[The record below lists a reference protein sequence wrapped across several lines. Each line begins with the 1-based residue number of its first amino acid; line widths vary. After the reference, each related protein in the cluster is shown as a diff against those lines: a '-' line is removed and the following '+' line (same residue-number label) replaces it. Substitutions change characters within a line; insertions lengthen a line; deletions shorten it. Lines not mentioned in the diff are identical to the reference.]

1 MLTNNLLLRLW
12 LSLVLSLLLLLPL
25 SNVQAFSSGP
35 DDSIAGSAENTAT
48 ETQDQADKPLEPLKP
63 SIRQI
68 RTAEEILLK
77 LQRRHYTQ
85 RAFDDELSSALFDH
99 YLKRLDASK
108 SYFTQQD
115 INEFEAYRL
124 ILDDGIRRGNLNPSF
139 VMFNSYR
146 EKIMAHLNQLIEEL
160 PERIAALDFTLDESL
175 SLEPDEQPW
184 AADKNELAD
193 RARKSLKNTVLGLK
207 LADKDN
213 DAIIETLTKRYTNQ
227 RQRIKQLNAEDAFQI
242 YINSLT
248 ALYDPHT
255 NYLSPR
261 TSENFS
267 INMRLSL
274 EGIGAVL
281 RRDGEHTVVERLI
294 TAGPAEKQGDLQPAD
309 KIIAVAQGADGERVD
324 VIGWRLDEVVQLIRG
339 KKDTTVT
346 LEVLSEVSINPDESK
361 LIRIVRNTVKL
372 EEQAAQQSVL
382 DIYHNDKVHKI
393 GVISIPTFYIDFDGS
408 RNGDADYKSTTRDV
422 RKLLT
427 ELEEENVEGI
437 VIDLRGNGGGS
448 LQEVNQLTGL
458 FVERGAVVQIRTPN
472 GRVARQSNYPNPH
485 YYKKPIAVLI
495 DRLSASASEIFAGA
509 IQDYQR
515 GLIVGSQSFGKGTV
529 QQLADLSHGS
539 LKLTEAKFYR
549 ISGESTQHRGVIPD
563 IILPS
568 LYDSQEI
575 GEDTLDF
582 ALNWDS
588 VEPIRHR
595 TYGNYRA
602 LKDQLST
609 LHKTRIADDP
619 DYRYLV
625 EQIALNNKYT
635 NMTTLSLNEDTRRS
649 IIDEDTTARNAIENT
664 HRLAKGL
671 PVKDLSANEEETTS
685 EIAAV
690 EVIDTDVVDTDV
702 VGTDGIDTDGIDTSV
717 IDAETKDTQ
726 TNEKE
731 ADPRT
736 DFLLTETSH
745 ILLDAIQLM
754 KQQDN
759 RKTVRTPLAV
769 NQ

>member
-1 MLTNNLLLRLW
+1 MLKNQRSLRIW
-12 LSLVLSLLLLLPL
+12 LTLLLLLPI
-25 SNVQAFSSGP
+25 SATQAFSNVP
-35 DDSIAGSAENTAT
+35 DDLSESTLNNQPEAADEVLEEEPLAE
-48 ETQDQADKPLEPLKP
+48 LKP

-85 RAFDDELSSALFDH
+85 REFDDELSSALFDN
-99 YLKRLDASK
+99 YLKRLDPSK
-108 SYFTQQD
+108 SYFSQKD

-124 ILDDGIRRGNLNPSF
+124 ILDDGIRRGNLTPSF
-139 VMFNSYR
+139 TMFNRYR
-146 EKIMAHLNQLIEEL
+146 EKLLIHLDSLIAEL
-160 PERIAALDFTLDESL
+160 PERIAALDFTLEESL
-175 SLEPDEQPW
+175 LLEAEDQPW

-193 RARKSLKNTVLGLK
+193 RARKSLKNTTLGLM
-207 LADKDN
+207 LADKDEA
-213 DAIIETLTKRYTNQ
+213 AIIETLTKRYTNQ

-248 ALYDPHT
+248 GLYDPHT

-294 TAGPAEKQGDLQPAD
+294 TAGPADKQGELQPAD
-309 KIIAVAQGADGERVD
+309 KIIGVAQGADGERVD
-324 VIGWRLDEVVQLIRG
+324 VIGWRLDEVVELIRG

-346 LEVLSEVSINPDESK
+346 LEVLSEVSVNPDESK
-361 LIRIVRNTVKL
+361 LIQIVRNTVKL

-382 DIYHNDKVHKI
+382 DIYHNDEVHKI
-393 GVISIPTFYIDFDGS
+393 GVISIPTFYIDFEGS

-422 RKLLT
+422 RKLLA
-427 ELEEENVEGI
+427 ELEEKNVEGI

-458 FVERGAVVQIRTPN
+458 FVERGAVVQIRAPN
-472 GRVARQSNYPNPH
+472 GRVARQSNYPNPN

-509 IQDYQR
+509 IQDYER

-549 ISGESTQHRGVIPD
+549 ISGGSTQHRGVIPD
-563 IILPS
+563 IVLPS

-582 ALNWDS
+582 ALNWDT

-595 TYGNYRA
+595 NYGNYSA
-602 LKDQLST
+602 LVDT
-609 LHKTRIADDP
+609 LTTQHKARIADDP
-619 DYRYLV
+619 DYIYLT
-625 EQIALNNKYT
+625 EQIALNDKYAD
-635 NMTTLSLNEDTRRS
+635 MTELSLNEAVRRS
-649 IIDEDTTARNAIENT
+649 IIDNDTEARNAIENT

-671 PVKDLSANEEETTS
+671 PIKDLNEESTT
-685 EIAAV
+685 
-690 EVIDTDVVDTDV
+690 
-702 VGTDGIDTDGIDTSV
+702 
-717 IDAETKDTQ
+717 DADTQ
-726 TNEKE
+726 TAENDSSEISEKVETSETEETEETEEKAE

-754 KQQDN
+754 KSAN
-759 RKTVRTPLAV
+759 
-769 NQ
+769 

>member
-1 MLTNNLLLRLW
+1 MLKNQRSLRIW
-12 LSLVLSLLLLLPL
+12 LTLLLLLPI
-25 SNVQAFSSGP
+25 SATQAFSNVP
-35 DDSIAGSAENTAT
+35 DDLSESTLNNQPEAADEVLEEEPLAE
-48 ETQDQADKPLEPLKP
+48 LKP

-85 RAFDDELSSALFDH
+85 REFDDELSSALFDN
-99 YLKRLDASK
+99 YLKRLDPSK
-108 SYFTQQD
+108 SYFSQKD

-124 ILDDGIRRGNLNPSF
+124 ILDDGIRRGNLTPSF
-139 VMFNSYR
+139 TMFNRYR
-146 EKIMAHLNQLIEEL
+146 EKLLIHLDSLIAEL
-160 PERIAALDFTLDESL
+160 PERIAALDFTLEESL
-175 SLEPDEQPW
+175 LLEAEDQPW

-193 RARKSLKNTVLGLK
+193 RARKSLKNTTLGLM
-207 LADKDN
+207 LADKDEA
-213 DAIIETLTKRYTNQ
+213 AIIETLTKRYTNQ

-248 ALYDPHT
+248 GLYDPHT

-294 TAGPAEKQGDLQPAD
+294 TAGPADKQGELQPAD
-309 KIIAVAQGADGERVD
+309 KIIGVAQGADGERVD
-324 VIGWRLDEVVQLIRG
+324 VIGWRLDEVVELIRG

-346 LEVLSEVSINPDESK
+346 LEVLSEVSVNPDESK
-361 LIRIVRNTVKL
+361 LIQIVRNTVKL

-382 DIYHNDKVHKI
+382 DIYHNDEVHKI
-393 GVISIPTFYIDFDGS
+393 GVISIPTFYIDFEGS

-422 RKLLT
+422 RKLLA
-427 ELEEENVEGI
+427 ELEEKNVEGI

-458 FVERGAVVQIRTPN
+458 FVERGAVVQIRAPN
-472 GRVARQSNYPNPH
+472 GRVARQSNYPNPN

-509 IQDYQR
+509 IQDYER

-549 ISGESTQHRGVIPD
+549 ISGGSTQHRGVIPD
-563 IILPS
+563 IVLPS

-582 ALNWDS
+582 ALNWDT

-595 TYGNYRA
+595 NYGNYSA
-602 LKDQLST
+602 LVDT
-609 LHKTRIADDP
+609 LTTQHKARIADDP
-619 DYRYLV
+619 DYIYLT
-625 EQIALNNKYT
+625 EQIALNDKYAD
-635 NMTTLSLNEDTRRS
+635 MTELSLNEAVRRS
-649 IIDEDTTARNAIENT
+649 IIDNDTEARNAIENT

-671 PVKDLSANEEETTS
+671 PIKDLNEESTT
-685 EIAAV
+685 
-690 EVIDTDVVDTDV
+690 
-702 VGTDGIDTDGIDTSV
+702 
-717 IDAETKDTQ
+717 DADTQ
-726 TNEKE
+726 TAENDSSEISEKVETSETKETEEEEEAE

-754 KQQDN
+754 KSAN
-759 RKTVRTPLAV
+759 
-769 NQ
+769 

>member
-1 MLTNNLLLRLW
+1 MLKNQRSLRIW
-12 LSLVLSLLLLLPL
+12 LTLLLLLPI
-25 SNVQAFSSGP
+25 SATQAFSNVP
-35 DDSIAGSAENTAT
+35 DDLSESTLNNQPEAADEVLEEEPLAE
-48 ETQDQADKPLEPLKP
+48 LKP

-85 RAFDDELSSALFDH
+85 REFDDELSSALFDN
-99 YLKRLDASK
+99 YLKRLDPSK
-108 SYFTQQD
+108 SYFSQKD

-124 ILDDGIRRGNLNPSF
+124 ILDDGIRRGNLTPSF
-139 VMFNSYR
+139 TMFNRYR
-146 EKIMAHLNQLIEEL
+146 EKLLIHLDSLITEL
-160 PERIAALDFTLDESL
+160 PERIAALDFTLEESL
-175 SLEPDEQPW
+175 LLEAEDQPW

-193 RARKSLKNTVLGLK
+193 RARKSLKNTTLGLM
-207 LADKDN
+207 LADKDEA
-213 DAIIETLTKRYTNQ
+213 AIIETLTKRYTNQ

-248 ALYDPHT
+248 GLYDPHT

-294 TAGPAEKQGDLQPAD
+294 TAGPADKQGELQPAD
-309 KIIAVAQGADGERVD
+309 KIIGVAQGADGERVD
-324 VIGWRLDEVVQLIRG
+324 VIGWRLDEVVELIRG

-346 LEVLSEVSINPDESK
+346 LEVLSEVSVNPDESK
-361 LIRIVRNTVKL
+361 LIQIVRNTVKL

-382 DIYHNDKVHKI
+382 DIYHNDEVHKI
-393 GVISIPTFYIDFDGS
+393 GVISIPTFYIDFEGS

-422 RKLLT
+422 RKLLA
-427 ELEEENVEGI
+427 ELEEKNVEGI

-458 FVERGAVVQIRTPN
+458 FVERGAVVQIRAPN
-472 GRVARQSNYPNPH
+472 GRVARQSNYPNPN

-509 IQDYQR
+509 IQDYER

-549 ISGESTQHRGVIPD
+549 ISGGSTQHRGVIPD
-563 IILPS
+563 IVLPS

-582 ALNWDS
+582 ALNWDT

-595 TYGNYRA
+595 NYGNYSA
-602 LKDQLST
+602 LVDT
-609 LHKTRIADDP
+609 LTTQHKARIADDP
-619 DYRYLV
+619 DYIYLT
-625 EQIALNNKYT
+625 EQIALNDKYAD
-635 NMTTLSLNEDTRRS
+635 MTELSLNEAVRRS
-649 IIDEDTTARNAIENT
+649 IIDNDTEARNAIENT

-671 PVKDLSANEEETTS
+671 PIKDLNEESTT
-685 EIAAV
+685 
-690 EVIDTDVVDTDV
+690 
-702 VGTDGIDTDGIDTSV
+702 
-717 IDAETKDTQ
+717 DADTQ
-726 TNEKE
+726 TAENDSSEISEKVETSETKETEETSETKETEEEAE

-754 KQQDN
+754 KSAN
-759 RKTVRTPLAV
+759 
-769 NQ
+769 

>member
-1 MLTNNLLLRLW
+1 MLLNTQRTFYMLTNTLSIRILFTLLL
-12 LSLVLSLLLLLPL
+12 SLTFVGA
-25 SNVQAFSSGP
+25 QAFSNVP
-35 DDSIAGSAENTAT
+35 DDLSDKSATKVNGLEEQEEAL
-48 ETQDQADKPLEPLKP
+48 ETLKP
-63 SIRQI
+63 SIRQV
-68 RTAEEILLK
+68 RTAEEIVHK

-85 RAFDDELSSALFDH
+85 RVFNDELSSALFDN
-99 YLKRLDASK
+99 YLKRLDPSK

-115 INEFEAYRL
+115 INQFEGYRL
-124 ILDDGIRRGNLNPSF
+124 VLDDGIRRGNLNPSF
-139 VMFNSYR
+139 EMFNRYR
-146 EKIMAHLNQLIEEL
+146 EKLLKHLDLLIEEL
-160 PERIAALDFTLDESL
+160 PERIAALNFTLDESL
-175 SLEPDEQPW
+175 SLEPENQPW
-184 AADKNELAD
+184 AKDENELAD
-193 RARKSLKNTVLGLK
+193 RSRKSLKNATLGLM
-207 LADKDN
+207 LADKNQAD
-213 DAIIETLTKRYTNQ
+213 ILETLTKRYSNQ
-227 RQRIKQLNAEDAFQI
+227 RQRIKQLNAEDVFQI

-248 ALYDPHT
+248 SLYDPHT

-294 TAGPAEKQGDLQPAD
+294 TAGPADKQGDLQPAD
-309 KIIAVAQGADGERVD
+309 KIIAVAQGSDGEHVD
-324 VIGWRLDEVVQLIRG
+324 VIGWRLDEVVELIRG
-339 KKDTTVT
+339 KKDTVVT
-346 LEVLSEVSINPDESK
+346 LEVLSEVSVNPDESK

-372 EEQAAQQSVL
+372 EEQAAQQSIL
-382 DIYHNDKVHKI
+382 DIYHNDEVHKI

-408 RNGDADYKSTTRDV
+408 RNGDANYKSTTRDV
-422 RKLLT
+422 RKLLN
-427 ELEEENVEGI
+427 ELEEADVEGI

-458 FVERGAVVQIRTPN
+458 FVERGAVVQIRSPS
-472 GRVARQSNYPNPH
+472 GRVARQSNYPNPN

-549 ISGESTQHRGVIPD
+549 ISGDSTQHRGIIPD
-563 IILPS
+563 IVLPS

-582 ALNWDS
+582 ALNWDT
-588 VEPIRHR
+588 VEAVRHR
-595 TYGNYRA
+595 NYGNYSA
-602 LKDQLST
+602 LKST
-609 LHKTRIADDP
+609 LNTLHRARITDDP

-625 EQIALNNKYT
+625 EQIALNDKYT
-635 NMTTLSLNEDTRRS
+635 NIKELSLNEDTRRS
-649 IIDEDTTARNAIENT
+649 IIDEDTAARNAIENT
-664 HRLAKGL
+664 HRSAKGL
-671 PVKDLSANEEETTS
+671 PPIKSDTDEETESANEELEDKSTAVSAIDGEDESGS
-685 EIAAV
+685 E
-690 EVIDTDVVDTDV
+690 
-702 VGTDGIDTDGIDTSV
+702 
-717 IDAETKDTQ
+717 KDD
-726 TNEKE
+726 

-736 DFLLTETSH
+736 DFLLTETGH

-754 KQQDN
+754 KQKSTGKSDI
-759 RKTVRTPLAV
+759 PIAA

>member
-1 MLTNNLLLRLW
+1 MLKNQRSLRIW
-12 LSLVLSLLLLLPL
+12 LTLLLLLPI
-25 SNVQAFSSGP
+25 SATQAFSNVP
-35 DDSIAGSAENTAT
+35 DDLSESTLNNQPEAADEVLEEEPLAE
-48 ETQDQADKPLEPLKP
+48 LKP

-85 RAFDDELSSALFDH
+85 REFDDELSSALFDN
-99 YLKRLDASK
+99 YLKRLDPSK
-108 SYFTQQD
+108 SYFSQKD

-124 ILDDGIRRGNLNPSF
+124 ILDDGIRRGNLTPSF
-139 VMFNSYR
+139 TMFNRYR
-146 EKIMAHLNQLIEEL
+146 EKLLMHLDSLIAEL
-160 PERIAALDFTLDESL
+160 PERIAALDFTLEESL
-175 SLEPDEQPW
+175 LLEAEDQPW

-193 RARKSLKNTVLGLK
+193 RARKSLKNTTLGLM
-207 LADKDN
+207 LADKDEA
-213 DAIIETLTKRYTNQ
+213 AIIETLTKRYTNQ

-248 ALYDPHT
+248 GLYDPHT

-294 TAGPAEKQGDLQPAD
+294 TAGPADKQGELQPAD
-309 KIIAVAQGADGERVD
+309 KIIGVAQGADGERVD
-324 VIGWRLDEVVQLIRG
+324 VIGWRLDEVVELIRG

-346 LEVLSEVSINPDESK
+346 LEVLSEVSVNPDESK
-361 LIRIVRNTVKL
+361 LIQIVRNTVKL

-382 DIYHNDKVHKI
+382 DIYHNDEVHKI
-393 GVISIPTFYIDFDGS
+393 GVISIPTFYIDFEGS

-422 RKLLT
+422 RKLLA
-427 ELEEENVEGI
+427 ELEEKNVEGI

-458 FVERGAVVQIRTPN
+458 FVERGAVVQIRAPN
-472 GRVARQSNYPNPH
+472 GRVARQSNYPNPN

-509 IQDYQR
+509 IQDYER

-549 ISGESTQHRGVIPD
+549 ISGGSTQHRGVIPD
-563 IILPS
+563 IVLPS

-582 ALNWDS
+582 ALNWDT

-595 TYGNYRA
+595 NYGNYSA
-602 LKDQLST
+602 LVDT
-609 LHKTRIADDP
+609 LTTQHKARIADDP
-619 DYRYLV
+619 DYIYLT
-625 EQIALNNKYT
+625 EQIALNDKYAD
-635 NMTTLSLNEDTRRS
+635 MTELSLNEAVRRS
-649 IIDEDTTARNAIENT
+649 IIDNDTEARNAIENT

-671 PVKDLSANEEETTS
+671 PIKDLNEESTT
-685 EIAAV
+685 
-690 EVIDTDVVDTDV
+690 
-702 VGTDGIDTDGIDTSV
+702 
-717 IDAETKDTQ
+717 DADTQ
-726 TNEKE
+726 TAENDSSEISEKVETSETKETKETEEEEE

-754 KQQDN
+754 KSAN
-759 RKTVRTPLAV
+759 
-769 NQ
+769 

>member
-1 MLTNNLLLRLW
+1 MLKNQRSLRIW
-12 LSLVLSLLLLLPL
+12 LTLLLLLPI
-25 SNVQAFSSGP
+25 SATQAFSNVP
-35 DDSIAGSAENTAT
+35 DDLSESTLNNQPEATDEVLEEEPLAE
-48 ETQDQADKPLEPLKP
+48 LKP

-85 RAFDDELSSALFDH
+85 REFDDELSSALFDN
-99 YLKRLDASK
+99 YLKRLDPSK
-108 SYFTQQD
+108 SYFSQKD

-124 ILDDGIRRGNLNPSF
+124 ILDDGIRRGNLTPSF
-139 VMFNSYR
+139 TMFNRYR
-146 EKIMAHLNQLIEEL
+146 EKLLIHLDSLIAEL
-160 PERIAALDFTLDESL
+160 PERIAALDFTLEESL
-175 SLEPDEQPW
+175 LLEAEDQPW

-193 RARKSLKNTVLGLK
+193 RARKSLKNTTLGLM
-207 LADKDN
+207 LADKDEA
-213 DAIIETLTKRYTNQ
+213 AIIETLTKRYTNQ

-248 ALYDPHT
+248 GLYDPHT

-294 TAGPAEKQGDLQPAD
+294 TAGPADKQGELQPAD
-309 KIIAVAQGADGERVD
+309 KIIGVAQGADGERVD
-324 VIGWRLDEVVQLIRG
+324 VIGWRLDEVVELIRG

-346 LEVLSEVSINPDESK
+346 LEVLSEVSVNPDESK
-361 LIRIVRNTVKL
+361 LIQIVRNTVKL

-382 DIYHNDKVHKI
+382 DIYHNDEVHKI
-393 GVISIPTFYIDFDGS
+393 GVISIPTFYIDFEGS

-422 RKLLT
+422 RKLLA
-427 ELEEENVEGI
+427 ELEEKNVEGI

-458 FVERGAVVQIRTPN
+458 FVERGAVVQIRAPN
-472 GRVARQSNYPNPH
+472 GRVARQSNYPNPN

-509 IQDYQR
+509 IQDYER

-549 ISGESTQHRGVIPD
+549 ISGGSTQHRGVIPD
-563 IILPS
+563 IVLPS

-582 ALNWDS
+582 ALNWDT

-595 TYGNYRA
+595 NYGNYSE
-602 LKDQLST
+602 LTDT
-609 LHKTRIADDP
+609 LNTQHKARIADDP
-619 DYRYLV
+619 DYIYLTQ
-625 EQIALNNKYT
+625 QIALNDKYAD
-635 NMTTLSLNEDTRRS
+635 MTELSLNETVRRS
-649 IIDEDTTARNAIENT
+649 IIDNDTEARNAIENT

-671 PVKDLSANEEETTS
+671 PIKDLDTESL
-685 EIAAV
+685 
-690 EVIDTDVVDTDV
+690 DTDDSEKNNEVNSEESNSNE
-702 VGTDGIDTDGIDTSV
+702 TSDKTETV
-717 IDAETKDTQ
+717 LAEDE
-726 TNEKE
+726 NETE
-731 ADPRT
+731 TEEDPDPRT

-754 KQQDN
+754 KSAN
-759 RKTVRTPLAV
+759 
-769 NQ
+769 

>member
-1 MLTNNLLLRLW
+1 MHTNNLLSRIW
-12 LSLVLSLLLLLPL
+12 LSFLLLATVLLATVLLSLLLSLP
-25 SNVQAFSSGP
+25 NAQAFSSGP
-35 DDSIAGSAENTAT
+35 DEQWTNNDAPVAT
-48 ETQDQADKPLEPLKP
+48 ESKKLEEEPLEKLKP

-85 RAFDDELSSALFDH
+85 RTFDNELSSALFDN

-115 INEFEAYRL
+115 INQFEAYRL
-124 ILDDGIRRGNLNPSF
+124 ILDDGIRRGDLSPSF
-139 VMFNSYR
+139 IMFNSYR
-146 EKIMAHLNQLIEEL
+146 EKLLAHLDKLIAEL
-160 PERIAALDFTLDESL
+160 PDRIAALDFTLDESL
-175 SLEPDEQPW
+175 SLEPDEQSW
-184 AADKNELAD
+184 AADEVELAD
-193 RARKSLKNTVLGLK
+193 RARKSLKNSTLGLM
-207 LADKDN
+207 LADKDEA
-213 DAIIETLTKRYTNQ
+213 AIIETLTKRYTNQ
-227 RQRIKQLNAEDAFQI
+227 RQRVKQLNAEDAFQV

-294 TAGPAEKQGDLQPAD
+294 PAGPADKQGDLQPAD
-309 KIIAVAQGADGERVD
+309 KIIAVAQGVDGERID

-346 LEVLSEVSINPDESK
+346 LEVLSEVSVNPDESK

-382 DIYHNDKVHKI
+382 DIYHNDEVYKI

-408 RNGDADYKSTTRDV
+408 RNGDKDYKSTTRDV
-422 RKLLT
+422 RKLLA

-458 FVERGAVVQIRTPN
+458 FVERGAVVQIRAPN
-472 GRVARQSNYPNPH
+472 GRVARQSNYPNPN

-509 IQDYQR
+509 IQDYER
-515 GLIVGSQSFGKGTV
+515 GIIVGSQSFGKGTV

-582 ALNWDS
+582 ALSWDS
-588 VEPIRHR
+588 VEPVRHR
-595 TYGNYRA
+595 NYGNYSE
-602 LKDQLST
+602 LKEQLGT
-609 LHKTRIADDP
+609 LHKARIADDP

-625 EQIALNNKYT
+625 EQIALNDKYT
-635 NMTTLSLNEDTRRS
+635 NITSLSLNEKTRRT
-649 IIDEDTTARNAIENT
+649 IIDQDTAARNAIENT

-671 PVKDLSANEEETTS
+671 PAKDFSEKDDVASEKQDSNED
-685 EIAAV
+685 AAL
-690 EVIDTDVVDTDV
+690 ENND
-702 VGTDGIDTDGIDTSV
+702 
-717 IDAETKDTQ
+717 KDDD
-726 TNEKE
+726 E
-731 ADPRT
+731 ADQRT

-754 KQQDN
+754 KQKNNQTDN
-759 RKTVRTPLAV
+759 SPLV
-769 NQ
+769 SHQ

>member
-1 MLTNNLLLRLW
+1 MLKNQRSLRIW
-12 LSLVLSLLLLLPL
+12 LTLLLLLPI
-25 SNVQAFSSGP
+25 SATQAFSNVP
-35 DDSIAGSAENTAT
+35 DDLSESTLNNQPEAADEVLEEEPLAE
-48 ETQDQADKPLEPLKP
+48 LKP

-85 RAFDDELSSALFDH
+85 REFDDELSSALFDN
-99 YLKRLDASK
+99 YLKRLDPSK
-108 SYFTQQD
+108 SYFSQKD

-124 ILDDGIRRGNLNPSF
+124 ILDDGIRRGNLTPSF
-139 VMFNSYR
+139 TMFNRYR
-146 EKIMAHLNQLIEEL
+146 EKLLIHLDSLIAEL
-160 PERIAALDFTLDESL
+160 PERIAALDFTLEESL
-175 SLEPDEQPW
+175 LLEAEDQPW

-193 RARKSLKNTVLGLK
+193 RARKSLKNTTLGLM
-207 LADKDN
+207 LADKDEA
-213 DAIIETLTKRYTNQ
+213 AIIETLTKRYTNQ

-248 ALYDPHT
+248 GLYDPHT

-294 TAGPAEKQGDLQPAD
+294 TAGPADKQGELQPAD
-309 KIIAVAQGADGERVD
+309 KIIGVAQGADGERVD
-324 VIGWRLDEVVQLIRG
+324 VIGWRLDEVVELIRG

-346 LEVLSEVSINPDESK
+346 LEVLSEVSVNPDESK
-361 LIRIVRNTVKL
+361 LIQIVRNTVKL

-382 DIYHNDKVHKI
+382 DIYHNDEVHKI
-393 GVISIPTFYIDFDGS
+393 GVISIPTFYIDFEGS

-422 RKLLT
+422 RKLLA
-427 ELEEENVEGI
+427 ELEEKNVEGI

-458 FVERGAVVQIRTPN
+458 FVERGAVVQIRAPN
-472 GRVARQSNYPNPH
+472 GRVARQSNYPNPN

-509 IQDYQR
+509 IQDYER

-549 ISGESTQHRGVIPD
+549 ISGGSTQHRGVIPD
-563 IILPS
+563 IVLPS

-582 ALNWDS
+582 ALNWDT

-595 TYGNYRA
+595 NYGNYSA
-602 LKDQLST
+602 LVDT
-609 LHKTRIADDP
+609 LTTQHKARIADDP
-619 DYRYLV
+619 DYIYLT
-625 EQIALNNKYT
+625 EQIALNDKYAD
-635 NMTTLSLNEDTRRS
+635 MTELSLNEAVRRS
-649 IIDEDTTARNAIENT
+649 IIDNDTEARNAIENT

-671 PVKDLSANEEETTS
+671 PIKDLNEESTT
-685 EIAAV
+685 
-690 EVIDTDVVDTDV
+690 
-702 VGTDGIDTDGIDTSV
+702 
-717 IDAETKDTQ
+717 DADTQ
-726 TNEKE
+726 TAENDSSEISEKVETSETKETEEEAE

-754 KQQDN
+754 KSAN
-759 RKTVRTPLAV
+759 
-769 NQ
+769 